1 MSTDLI
7 DAVAGIEPG
16 STLDAARHARP
27 VAREQIQAADT
38 ALFGPGTASLPH
50 RDRLLVAGFATGV
63 TDPSGRLFARRLI
76 DLGADGDLVA
86 GLVAS
91 AAQQGPWGSYREPG
105 LVAEG
110 DPRDPWQVAP
120 AQRAALGERLSVV
133 LEHAHLL
140 LLHPRDARPAALARL
155 TDAGWTRPDIV
166 TWSQLISFVAFQTRL
181 ASGLAVLTQEA

>member
-7 DAVAGIEPG
+7 DAAAGIEPG
-16 STLDAARHARP
+16 STLDAARQARP
-27 VAREQIQAADT
+27 VAREQIQAAEA

-50 RDRLLVAGFATGV
+50 HDRLLVAGFATGV

-76 DLGADGDLVA
+76 DLGADGDRVA

-105 LVAEG
+105 LVAES

-120 AQRAALGERLSVV
+120 AERVALGERLAVV

-155 TDAGWTRPDIV
+155 TEAGWSRADIV
-166 TWSQLISFVAFQTRL
+166 TWSQLVSFVAFQTRL
-181 ASGLAVLTQEA
+181 AAGLAVLTQEA